1 VKTSIRAAFPT
12 LDSIRWGP
20 RLSSLTYL
28 RAVIDESM
36 RLAPPVPGPLLRTA
50 LAGGVTNDVGAGDTH
65 SFPAGTDL
73 AVPALAIMRNPA
85 CYTDPSTFHPERWLS
100 DDEDKDEH
108 HQIDK
113 HDDDDDDDGETTRN
127 DKNKDDDDM
136 LDLRRLKKMEFKRAH
151 AAFCPFSIGPRGC
164 VGRALAYVEMTVAV
178 ARLLWA
184 LDVRRA
190 PGSRV
195 GEDASGGTRGLY
207 KLKDGFVVEKE
218 GPVVQFRR
226 RRV

>member
-1 VKTSIRAAFPT
+1 MKTSIRAAFPT

-36 RLAPPVPGPLLRTA
+36 RLAPLAPGPLQRKA
-50 LAGGVTNDVGAGDTH
+50 LAGGVTIDVGAGNTH
-65 SFPAGTDL
+65 TFPAGTDL

-85 CYTDPSTFHPERWLS
+85 CYTDPLTFDPERWLS
-100 DDEDKDEH
+100 DEDKDEDD
-108 HQIDK
+108 QIDK
-113 HDDDDDDDGETTRN
+113 HDHDDDEKTTRN
-127 DKNKDDDDM
+127 DENKDDDM
-136 LDLRRLKKMEFKRAH
+136 LDSRRSKKVELKRAQT
-151 AAFCPFSIGPRGC
+151 AFCPFSVGPRGC
-164 VGRALAYVEMTVAV
+164 VGRALAYVEMTIAV

-190 PGSRV
+190 PGSCV
-195 GEDASGGTRGLY
+195 GKDASGGTRGLY